1 MSTDAGTS
9 AYRTAAEMVAA
20 GIELYPVGE
29 RAVAKVADRTTGA
42 TRSAAE
48 RDAILADPGFGRFVT
63 DHMVRADW
71 TAAGGWGEPELV
83 DYGNLDLDPSSMFIH
98 YGQSIFE
105 GLKAYRSGDGSLIT
119 FRPEA
124 NAVRFRR
131 SAARLEMAELP
142 EEIFLG
148 AVEAL
153 VHADGDWVARDPE
166 KSLYLRP
173 FEFAT
178 EVGLGRPPGQLLH
191 VPAHGLASRCLL
203 PARREAGQRLAVQGV
218 RPGGAG
224 GHRRGQVLGQLRGLA
239 DRPGSRSREG
249 LRPGRLARRDR
260 TPVGRG
266 DGRHEPHVRL
276 RHR

>member
-1 MSTDAGTS
+1 MSTDAGTP

-42 TRSAAE
+42 TRSATE
-48 RDAILADPGFGRFVT
+48 REAILADPGFGQHVT

-131 SAARLEMAELP
+131 SAARLAMAELP
-142 EEIFLG
+142 EELFLG

-153 VHADGDWVARDPE
+153 VHADGDWVARG
-166 KSLYLRP
+166 SG
-173 FEFAT
+173 
-178 EVGLGRPPGQLLH
+178 EVAVPAPVRVRHRGGPRRPPGQLVH
-191 VPAHGLASRCLL
+191 VPAHGLTSRCLL

-218 RPGGAG
+218 RPGGTG
-224 GHRRGQVLGQLRGLA
+224 GHR
-239 DRPGSRSREG
+239 
-249 LRPGRLARRDR
+249 
-260 TPVGRG
+260 
-266 DGRHEPHVRL
+266 
-276 RHR
+276 